1 MLENKKLFEKHFV
14 QGEIMVY
21 PNKYA
26 DEKNVKVYKT
36 TKCFSEALKSYAQN
50 SELAISVQ
58 FKGLFTLQ
66 KDPDRILA
74 FIPEQNTKLA
84 SKLSGLLKD
93 FIVDCGYLI
102 NDDAWLS
109 GSYIIFGAR
118 KLPIS
123 NDILKQI

>member
-26 DEKNVKVYKT
+26 DEKNVYKT

-74 FIPEQNTKLA
+74 FIPEQNIKLA

-109 GSYIIFGAR
+109 VYYIIFGAR